1 MLEMSLAVLDI
12 IDIIGRIVIYLYIF
26 IYFIL
31 LEITQV
37 KRISV
42 HFSNLVY

>member
-12 IDIIGRIVIYLYIF
+12 IDIIRRIVIYLYIF

-42 HFSNLVY
+42 FIFLI